1 MSSTSK
7 EEKAKSLFESRLMSI
22 LLMICLM
29 IMCALFIVIIWTTSG
44 KDSALTVIMYM
55 GIGIG
60 GGVIITLIILLIS
73 RRQKLSRNILLYLT
87 GGILILSLVISLILK
102 FSIPDPEL
110 SSWAFL
116 DASSVGLGLTTG
128 IAIFYLILAMF
139 NSKLIAKEKEKG
151 QIENKEDLKFDE
163 NQAEINK

>member
-22 LLMICLM
+22 LLMICLL
-29 IMCALFIVIIWTTSG
+29 IMCILFIVIIWSLF
-44 KDSALTVIMYM
+44 DLDYALNVIMYM

-60 GGVIITLIILLIS
+60 GGILVTLIILLVS
-73 RRQKLSRNILLYLT
+73 RKHKVSRNILLYLT
-87 GGILILSLVISLILK
+87 GGILIISLIVSLILY
-102 FSIPDPEL
+102 FSIPDPDL
-110 SSWAFL
+110 KSWAFV

-139 NSKLIAKEKEKG
+139 NNKLVAREKEKNN
-151 QIENKEDLKFDE
+151 IEMSKDSKVDE
-163 NQAEINK
+163 NQAEVNK